1 MSSIYDTK
9 CYLVGRSPGLV
20 VLGLDSLSDGHGF
33 ESQHRI
39 LDGHFF
45 TLICCKYCHVCLK
58 KTENK
63 AKKRMGMAHFFKKY
77 YLVGIFLWANVPN
90 RWRQNFLFHK
100 NEPSLSL
107 KKVPQFEL
115 KKYQF
120 WNHFRYA
127 FRHKARI
134 YARHRYRWFAGW
146 LAGDCLRVMC
156 VRERYIETG
165 KDCVIKFWDGNDDD
179 LGWATTT
186 TTTKESTTQLE
197 TSS

>member
-1 MSSIYDTK
+1 MLSS
-9 CYLVGRSPGLV
+9 GREPWTSGY
-20 VLGLDSLSDGHGF
+20 GF
-33 ESQHRI
+33 ESQQHK

-115 KKYQF
+115 KNTSF
-120 WNHFRYA
+120 EITSDMRFDT
-127 FRHKARI
+127 RHESTLDTVTVGSLV
-134 YARHRYRWFAGW
+134 GW
-146 LAGDCLRVMC
+146 LETVC
-156 VRERYIETG
+156 VWCVWERDIETG

-186 TTTKESTTQLE
+186 TSTTTTKESTTQLE